1 MTYCE
6 ENVTITEEVN
16 TNQTIDTNHTNT
28 TETADHELSEEEE
41 KEQFA
46 AFARKIMDE
55 MVGNETH
62 VPRDRFKVFL
72 RKLITRGE
80 PLDTSEEEFY
90 NEMVDKIVERVPE
103 TIDSKE
109 ISKYIDQDYLMN
121 ILNDLIKE
129 KYGEEALGD
138 FQRNAEN
145 QDLEHDHEQ
154 EHNPDL

>member
-16 TNQTIDTNHTNT
+16 SNQTNHTNT
-28 TETADHELSEEEE
+28 TESANHELSEDEE
-41 KEQFA
+41 KEQYA

-55 MVGNETH
+55 MVGNETQI
-62 VPRDRFKVFL
+62 PREKFKVFL
-72 RKLITRGE
+72 RKLITRDE
-80 PLDTSEEEFY
+80 NLDTSEEEFY

-109 ISKYIDQDYLMN
+109 ISKYIDQEYLMT
-121 ILNDLIKE
+121 ILNELIKE

-138 FQRNAEN
+138 FQKSAEN
-145 QDLEHDHEQ
+145 QDQDHEHEHEQ